1 MGTGATRSGALPA
14 SDAPRWSV
22 YWRDSGLPAAP
33 PPLSD
38 DTLEQLLGLGGVL
51 HSGFQLDY
59 KGHRGGTAPRS
70 PSEKSSLGH
79 GPPPAPHRDP
89 AGRAPHADVPAH
101 LRAPPSPM
109 SRAITRVSGLGL
121 HLQSPFP
128 RGQAGLSS
136 FWGADPILGSLGTHE
151 ELE

>member
-14 SDAPRWSV
+14 SDAPAGLSTGGIQGFLQRPLPGLMILWSNS
-22 YWRDSGLPAAP
+22 WASGECCTQDSSWIIRDTGE
-33 PPLSD
+33 
-38 DTLEQLLGLGGVL
+38 EQP
-51 HSGFQLDY
+51 
-59 KGHRGGTAPRS
+59 PRS
-70 PSEKSSLGH
+70 PSEKSGLGH
-79 GPPPAPHRDP
+79 GAPPAPCRDP
-89 AGRAPHADVPAH
+89 AGRPPHADVPAH
-101 LRAPPSPM
+101 LWAPPSPV
-109 SRAITRVSGLGL
+109 SRAITRGSGLDL